1 MLFFICHYKTKTQSI
16 IVQELNNFMV
26 NFTMRELEILKSA
39 IAINKETL
47 DMDLD
52 YDKRD
57 IKVYE
62 SLKFKINK
70 QLRKFENENYR
81 KSIKN

>member
-1 MLFFICHYKTKTQSI
+1 
-16 IVQELNNFMV
+16 MV

-39 IAINKETL
+39 IAINREVL

-57 IKVYE
+57 LKVYE
-62 SLKFKINK
+62 SLKFKINHE
-70 QLRKFENENYR
+70 LRRFENEIYR
-81 KSIKN
+81 NNQKRRN

>member
-1 MLFFICHYKTKTQSI
+1 
-16 IVQELNNFMV
+16 MV

-39 IAINKETL
+39 IAINREVL

-57 IKVYE
+57 LKVYE
-62 SLKFKINK
+62 SLKFKINHE
-70 QLRKFENENYR
+70 LRRFENEIYR
-81 KSIKN
+81 NNQKHRN